1 MSWPFTRAATSAL
14 VAGVAIEVAGT
25 IEDAGRGEPAGR
37 GKVAVGTVRGPIGV
51 GFDPHADTINVK
63 KIKHTQR
70 IKWDGETNRV
80 NKMPPR

>member
-14 VAGVAIEVAGT
+14 LAGATVEGAGAIE
-25 IEDAGRGEPAGR
+25 EAGR
-37 GKVAVGTVRGPIGV
+37 GKVAVGTVRGPVGV

-63 KIKHTQR
+63 KIKHAQR
-70 IKWDGETNRV
+70 SVWEGETNRV